1 MGWCSYVLE
10 SLVKECTGFSA
21 SDRFNG
27 PVLLLV
33 LIYVNSTVSKKVKVE
48 KTVPA
53 FKAWSLEFIKP
64 KKVNKKKKLKSITE
78 DEDETPEKVEQ
89 KEDFHYKTFE
99 EMKKILKDNLL
110 KGRNLMEDT
119 DNKLDKALAINSDD
133 EELKNIIKKRN
144 ELFNT
149 LYKDNEEK
157 DDDDEETDRGDDDDA
172 PDGDNDDKDDD
183 EIDRHNDDKD
193 DDKTNRDNHDESNG
207 DNDE

>member
-1 MGWCSYVLE
+1 ME
-10 SLVKECTGFSA
+10 SL
-21 SDRFNG
+21 
-27 PVLLLV
+27 
-33 LIYVNSTVSKKVKVE
+33 LIYVNSTVFEKVKVE

-53 FKAWSLEFIKP
+53 FKAWSSNLLLKRQQEELDLKGFGLLLIVKGLEFIEQ

-78 DEDETPEKVEQ
+78 DEDEIPEKVEQ

-110 KGRNLMEDT
+110 KGRNLMEDI